1 MTGGKGSSVKGSGEE
16 RVSTRSASAAGM
28 MDIIFSRLFS
38 DVWKRTRENKCEY
51 WTVT

>member
-28 MDIIFSRLFS
+28 MDIIS
-38 DVWKRTRENKCEY
+38 DVWKNKRK
-51 WTVT
+51 